1 MSATFKSGA
10 FIQQCFAVHQ
20 LNLSLKKL
28 ALPDRIVL
36 VCSACNMLHR
46 LTIRTL
52 TSRLSAA
59 VTEAVEKPVA
69 EHLAYCVGT
78 HPTALGVRAVD
89 VTEDAVGLRCAECRR
104 TYDLDV
110 ASFETEQR

>member
-20 LNLSLKKL
+20 LSLSLKKL

-36 VCSACNMLHR
+36 FCSACNMLHR

-59 VTEAVEKPVA
+59 VTETVEKPVA
-69 EHLAYCVGT
+69 EHLVRCFKT
-78 HPTALGVRAVD
+78 HAAALGVRAVD

-104 TYDLDV
+104 TYDMNV
-110 ASFETEQR
+110 ASFETEQK